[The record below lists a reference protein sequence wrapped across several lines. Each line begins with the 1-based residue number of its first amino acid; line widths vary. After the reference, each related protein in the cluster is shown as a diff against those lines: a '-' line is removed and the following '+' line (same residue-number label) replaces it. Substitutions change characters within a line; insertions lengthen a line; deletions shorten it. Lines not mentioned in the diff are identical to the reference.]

1 MSKAYNIIEAINM
14 PVGTEFEVYLKGK
27 EKPDS
32 KLADGNM
39 IVNCDYEFVWAKN
52 NECIDEIDR
61 GIFNAKFYKVQNPI
75 DFFEAMKL
83 VSEGKKV
90 KNKFGIF
97 KKVGGGLNR
106 GLSGEESGDVW
117 YLVDEDNS
125 VSFIEAIK
133 ASQEGMVIHVDAG
146 EKSYTYY
153 PKDDKFSELTAVETK
168 GGLSTHEILSGKW
181 YIEGK

>member
-1 MSKAYNIIEAINM
+1 MSKAYNIIEASNM
-14 PVGTEFEVYLKGK
+14 TGEEFEVVYANGSKRKNNLIAC
-27 EKPDS
+27 ES
-32 KLADGNM
+32 KLLVAGSTEE
-39 IVNCDYEFVWAKN
+39 VNGLCRDL
-52 NECIDEIDR
+52 I
-61 GIFNAKFYKVQNPI
+61 NAKFYKVQKPI

-153 PKDDKFSELTAVETK
+153 PKDDRFSELTAVETK